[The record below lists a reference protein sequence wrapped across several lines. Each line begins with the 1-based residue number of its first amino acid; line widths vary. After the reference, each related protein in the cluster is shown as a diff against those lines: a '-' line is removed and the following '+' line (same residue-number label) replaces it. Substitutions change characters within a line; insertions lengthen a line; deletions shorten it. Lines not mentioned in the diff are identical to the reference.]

1 MKSVKKEQ
9 TPLGRRDNIQGWL
22 SVLPV
27 LVILVVFRGY
37 PIVVGILKSFT
48 NWDGLFRS
56 DFIGLRNYI
65 NILSGDQF
73 WMLLKNNLFLLLYL
87 PIQLFLGLIV
97 AVLLYEETPGWKFF
111 RSCYYLPQV
120 LSMVSVGF
128 LFKVIFGFDGP
139 INEFL
144 RSIGLESLAIEWLGE
159 GTSAK
164 VVIIIV
170 MVWLNIGWQGL
181 LFLGGMASISPE
193 VYEAAKLDGA
203 GYWNKMFKIT
213 LPMLVKTLE
222 YSCVTSVLWVFT
234 GLFSLIYTITGGGP
248 GYETT
253 TIDYMIYTSSFG
265 RGSQFGYASALSVIL
280 LFVVSIA
287 SILQIRASN
296 KANDWRN

>member
-296 KANDWRN
+296 KANGWRN

>member
-1 MKSVKKEQ
+1 MKSVKRAQ

-22 SVLPV
+22 SILPV
-27 LVILVVFRGY
+27 LIILVVFRGY

-56 DFIGLRNYI
+56 DYIGLRNYI

-128 LFKVIFGFDGP
+128 LFKVVFGFDGP

-144 RSIGLESLAIEWLGE
+144 RSIGLESLAIEWLGD
-159 GTSAK
+159 GATAK
-164 VVIIIV
+164 LVIVIV
-170 MVWLNIGWQGL
+170 MVWLNIGWQAL
-181 LFLGGMASISPE
+181 LFIGGMASISPE
-193 VYEAAKLDGA
+193 VYEAAKIDGA
-203 GYWNKMFKIT
+203 GYWTRMFKIT

-280 LFVVSIA
+280 LIIVSIA

>member
-1 MKSVKKEQ
+1 MKSIKKEQ
-9 TPLGRRDNIQGWL
+9 SSLSRRDNMQGWL

-27 LVILVVFRGY
+27 LVILIVFRGY
-37 PIVVGILKSFT
+37 PIIVGILKSFT
-48 NWDGLFRS
+48 NWDGLFRN
-56 DFIGLRNYI
+56 DFIGLRNYV

-144 RSIGLESLAIEWLGE
+144 RSIGLESFAIEWLGE

-203 GYWNKMFKIT
+203 GYWTKMFKIT
-213 LPMLVKTLE
+213 LPMLIKTLE

-280 LFVVSIA
+280 LIIVSIA

-296 KANDWRN
+296 KADDWRN